1 MADINPAV
9 VKALREK
16 TNAGMMD
23 CKRALTEAGG
33 DIEKAEALLRQKGI
47 ASAGKKASRH
57 AKEGAVVS
65 FIQPSGKTGV
75 LVEINCETDFV
86 AKNDIFT
93 KFIKEITAEIAA
105 SSEGDVP
112 ALLEAAGSNGVL
124 FKDAIAATIAALGE
138 NIVIRRFARFQIAG
152 DNGGLVA
159 SYIHLQGKVGVLA
172 EINCGNEATAKSE
185 GFRELVKD
193 ITLQI
198 AAAHPSVVS
207 RDQVDAA
214 VVASER
220 EIYKAQVQGKPENI
234 VEKIVDGKM
243 DKFYS
248 TACLL
253 EQACIK
259 NPDITVKDLVAAK
272 EKELSDK
279 ISISRFVR
287 YALGEESGEAPVEE
301 EGH

>member
-1 MADINPAV
+1 MADINPAI

-65 FIQPSGKTGV
+65 FIQPSGKVGV

-93 KFIKEITAEIAA
+93 KFVKEVSEEIAA
-105 SSEGDVP
+105 SKAETVES
-112 ALLEAAGSNGVL
+112 LLESADSKGIL
-124 FKDAIAATIAALGE
+124 FKDSIATTIAALGE
-138 NIVIRRFARFQIAG
+138 NMVVRRFARFQLE
-152 DNGGLVA
+152 GGLVA
-159 SYIHLQGKVGVLA
+159 SYIHLQGKVGVLV
-172 EINCGNEATAKSE
+172 EIACGNEATTKSE
-185 GFRELVKD
+185 SFREMVKD

-198 AAAHPSVVS
+198 AAAHPTCIS
-207 RDQVDAA
+207 RDQVEASL
-214 VVASER
+214 VASER
-220 EIYKAQVQGKPENI
+220 EIYKAQVAGKPDNI

-248 TACLL
+248 STCLL

-259 NPDITVKDLVAAK
+259 NPDITVKDLVASK

-279 ISISRFVR
+279 IVISKFVR

-301 EGH
+301 AA

>member
-33 DIEKAEALLRQKGI
+33 DIERAEALLRQKGI

-93 KFIKEITAEIAA
+93 KFIKEFTAEIAA
-105 SSEGDVP
+105 SNADSVP
-112 ALLEAAGSNGVL
+112 VLLEAAGSDGIL
-124 FKDAIAATIAALGE
+124 FKDTIAATIAALGE
-138 NIVIRRFARFQIAG
+138 NIVIRRFTRFQIAG

-172 EINCGNEATAKSE
+172 EINCGNEASAKSE

-198 AAAHPSVVS
+198 AAAHPAVVS

-214 VVASER
+214 LVASER

-259 NPDITVKDLVAAK
+259 NPDITVKDLVASK

-279 ISISRFVR
+279 ISINRFVR

>member
-1 MADINPAV
+1 MSEINPTL
-9 VKALREK
+9 VKTLREK

-57 AKEGAVVS
+57 AKEGAIVS
-65 FIQPSGKTGV
+65 FIQPSGKSGV

-86 AKNDIFT
+86 AKNEIFS
-93 KFIKEITAEIAA
+93 KFVREITAEIANA
-105 SSEGDVP
+105 KADGVE
-112 ALLEAAGSNGVL
+112 ALLESNDSTGTL
-124 FKDAIAATIAALGE
+124 FKDSIATTIAALGE
-138 NIVIRRFARFQIAG
+138 NIVVRRFTRFVIG
-152 DNGGLVA
+152 EEKGGLVA
-159 SYIHLQGKVGVLA
+159 SYIHLQGKVGVLV
-172 EINCGNEATAKSE
+172 EISCGSEATARNE
-185 GFRELVKD
+185 GFREYVKD

-198 AAAHPSVVS
+198 AAAHPTVVS
-207 RDQVDAA
+207 RDQVDPALVSA
-214 VVASER
+214 ER
-220 EIYKAQVQGKPENI
+220 DIYKAQVQGKPENI

-259 NPDITVKDLVAAK
+259 NPDVTVKDLTASK
-272 EKELSDK
+272 EKELSDT
-279 ISISRFVR
+279 IAITRFVR
-287 YALGEESGEAPVEE
+287 YALGEESGEAPPEE
-301 EGH
+301 EI

>member
-1 MADINPAV
+1 MADINPAI

-65 FIQPSGKTGV
+65 FIQPSGKVGV

-93 KFIKEITAEIAA
+93 KFVKEISEEIAA
-105 SSEGDVP
+105 SKAETVES
-112 ALLEAAGSNGVL
+112 LLESPDSKGIL
-124 FKDAIAATIAALGE
+124 FKDSIATTIAALGE
-138 NIVIRRFARFQIAG
+138 NMVVRRFARFHLQ
-152 DNGGLVA
+152 GGLVA
-159 SYIHLQGKVGVLA
+159 SYIHLQGKVGVLV
-172 EINCGNEATAKSE
+172 EIACGNEATTKSDS
-185 GFRELVKD
+185 FREMVKD

-198 AAAHPSVVS
+198 AAAHPTCVS
-207 RDQVDAA
+207 RDQVESSL
-214 VVASER
+214 VASER
-220 EIYKAQVQGKPENI
+220 EIYKAQVAGKPDNI

-248 TACLL
+248 TTCLL

-259 NPDITVKDLVAAK
+259 NPDITVKDLVASK
-272 EKELSDK
+272 EKELNDK
-279 ISISRFVR
+279 IVINKFVR

-301 EGH
+301 EA

>member
-1 MADINPAV
+1 MADINPAL
-9 VKALREK
+9 VKTLREK

-33 DIEKAEALLRQKGI
+33 DLDKAEALLRTKGI

-57 AKEGAVVS
+57 AKEGSVVS
-65 FIQPSGKTGV
+65 FIQPFGKIGV

-93 KFIKEITAEIAA
+93 KFLKEITEEIAA
-105 SSEGDVP
+105 SKSDSV
-112 ALLEAAGSNGVL
+112 ADLLEGAQSNGIL
-124 FKDAIAATIAALGE
+124 FKDAIATTIASLGE
-138 NIVIRRFARFQIAG
+138 NVVVRRFERYSVAG
-152 DNGGLVA
+152 EGIVA
-159 SYIHLQGKVGVLA
+159 SYIHLQGKVGVLV
-172 EINCGNEATAKSE
+172 EISCGSEATAKNE
-185 GFRELVKD
+185 GFRDFVKD

-198 AAAHPSVVS
+198 AAAHPIVIS
-207 RDQVDAA
+207 RDQVDATL
-214 VVASER
+214 VASER
-220 EIYKAQVQGKPENI
+220 EIYKAQMAGKPENI

-248 TACLL
+248 GTCLL

-259 NPDITVKDLVAAK
+259 NPDLTVKELLAAK

-279 ISISRFVR
+279 ITINRFVR
-287 YALGEESGEAPVEE
+287 YALGEESGEAPSEE
-301 EGH
+301 EA

>member
-1 MADINPAV
+1 MADINPAT

-16 TNAGMMD
+16 TNSGMMD

-47 ASAGKKASRH
+47 ASAGKKATRH
-57 AKEGAVVS
+57 AKEGSVVS
-65 FIQPSGKTGV
+65 FIQSSGKSGV

-93 KFIKEITAEIAA
+93 KFVKEITEEIASA
-105 SSEGDVP
+105 KADSVET
-112 ALLEAAGSNGVL
+112 LLEAKTSNGTL
-124 FKDAIAATIAALGE
+124 FKDSIAATIAALGE
-138 NIVIRRFARFQIAG
+138 NIVVRRFDRFQIG
-152 DNGGLVA
+152 EGSGGLVA
-159 SYIHLQGKVGVLA
+159 SYIHLQGKVGVLV
-172 EINCGNEATAKSE
+172 EIGCGSEATAKND
-185 GFRELVKD
+185 GFREFVKD

-198 AAAHPSVVS
+198 AAAHPTVVS

-214 VVASER
+214 LVASER

-259 NPDITVKDLVAAK
+259 NPDITVKELIVTK
-272 EKELSDK
+272 EKELGDK

-287 YALGEESGEAPVEE
+287 YALGEESGEAPPEE
-301 EGH
+301 AV

>member
-1 MADINPAV
+1 MAEINPAV

-93 KFIKEITAEIAA
+93 KFIKEFSAEIAA
-105 SSEGDVP
+105 SNADSVP
-112 ALLEAAGSNGVL
+112 VLLEAAGSDGIL
-124 FKDAIAATIAALGE
+124 FKDTIAATIAALGE

-172 EINCGNEATAKSE
+172 EINCGNEASAKSE

-198 AAAHPSVVS
+198 AAAHPAVVS
-207 RDQVDAA
+207 RDQVDEAL
-214 VVASER
+214 VASER

-259 NPDITVKDLVAAK
+259 NPDITVKDLVASK

-279 ISISRFVR
+279 ISINRFVR

>member
-1 MADINPAV
+1 MADINPTV

-65 FIQPSGKTGV
+65 FIHASGKTGV

-93 KFIKEITAEIAA
+93 KFVKEITAEISA
-105 SSEGDVP
+105 SNADNIP
-112 ALLEAAGSNGVL
+112 ALLEAAGSSGAL
-124 FKDAIAATIAALGE
+124 FKDSIAATIAALGE
-138 NIVIRRFARFQIAG
+138 NIVIRRFARFQIAEG
-152 DNGGLVA
+152 NGGLVA

-172 EINCGNEATAKSE
+172 EINCGNEATSKSE
-185 GFRELVKD
+185 AFRELVKD

-198 AAAHPSVVS
+198 AAAHPTVVS
-207 RDQVDAA
+207 REQVDPAL
-214 VVASER
+214 VASER

-279 ISISRFVR
+279 ISINRFVR
-287 YALGEESGEAPVEE
+287 YALGEESGEAPAEE
-301 EGH
+301 A

>member
-1 MADINPAV
+1 MADINPAL
-9 VKALREK
+9 VKTLREK

-33 DIEKAEALLRQKGI
+33 DLDKAEALLRTKGI

-57 AKEGAVVS
+57 AKEGSVVS
-65 FIQPSGKTGV
+65 FIQPFGKIGV

-93 KFIKEITAEIAA
+93 KFLKEITEEIAA
-105 SSEGDVP
+105 SKSDSVAE
-112 ALLEAAGSNGVL
+112 LLESAQSNGIL
-124 FKDAIAATIAALGE
+124 FKEAIATTIASLGE
-138 NIVIRRFARFQIAG
+138 NIVVRRFERYSVAG
-152 DNGGLVA
+152 EGIVA
-159 SYIHLQGKVGVLA
+159 SYIHLQGKVGVLV
-172 EINCGNEATAKSE
+172 EISCGSEATAKNE
-185 GFRELVKD
+185 GFRDFVKD

-198 AAAHPSVVS
+198 AAAHPIVIS
-207 RDQVDAA
+207 RDQVDATL
-214 VVASER
+214 VASER
-220 EIYKAQVQGKPENI
+220 EIYKAQMAGKPENI

-248 TACLL
+248 GTCLL

-259 NPDITVKDLVAAK
+259 NPDLTVKELLAAK

-279 ISISRFVR
+279 ITINRFVR
-287 YALGEESGEAPVEE
+287 YALGEESGEAPSEE
-301 EGH
+301 EA

>member
-1 MADINPAV
+1 MADINPTV

-65 FIQPSGKTGV
+65 FIQASGKTGV

-93 KFIKEITAEIAA
+93 KFVKEITAEISA
-105 SSEGDVP
+105 SNADNIP
-112 ALLEAAGSNGVL
+112 ALLEAAGSSGVL

-138 NIVIRRFARFQIAG
+138 NIVIRRFARFQIAEG
-152 DNGGLVA
+152 SGGLVA

-198 AAAHPSVVS
+198 AAAHPTVVS
-207 RDQVDAA
+207 RDQVDPAL
-214 VVASER
+214 VASER
-220 EIYKAQVQGKPENI
+220 DIYKAQVQGKPENI

-279 ISISRFVR
+279 ISINRFVR
-287 YALGEESGEAPVEE
+287 YALGEESGEAPAEE
-301 EGH
+301 A

>member
-1 MADINPAV
+1 MADINPAI

-65 FIQPSGKTGV
+65 FIQPSGKVGV

-93 KFIKEITAEIAA
+93 KFVKEVSEEIAA
-105 SSEGDVP
+105 SKAETVES
-112 ALLEAAGSNGVL
+112 LLESPDSKGIL
-124 FKDAIAATIAALGE
+124 FKDSIATTIAALGE
-138 NIVIRRFARFQIAG
+138 NMVVRRFARFQLE
-152 DNGGLVA
+152 GGLVA
-159 SYIHLQGKVGVLA
+159 SYIHLQGKVGVLV
-172 EINCGNEATAKSE
+172 EIACGNEATTKSE
-185 GFRELVKD
+185 SFREMVKD

-198 AAAHPSVVS
+198 AAAHPTCIS
-207 RDQVDAA
+207 RDQVEPSL
-214 VVASER
+214 VASER
-220 EIYKAQVQGKPENI
+220 EIYKAQVAGKPDNI

-248 TACLL
+248 TTCLL

-259 NPDITVKDLVAAK
+259 NPDITVKDLVASK

-279 ISISRFVR
+279 IVISKFVR

-301 EGH
+301 AA

>member
-1 MADINPAV
+1 MADINPAI

-65 FIQPSGKTGV
+65 FIQPSGKVGV

-93 KFIKEITAEIAA
+93 KFVKEVSEEIAA
-105 SSEGDVP
+105 SKAETVES
-112 ALLEAAGSNGVL
+112 LLESPDSKGIL
-124 FKDAIAATIAALGE
+124 FKDSIATTIAALGE
-138 NIVIRRFARFQIAG
+138 NMVVRRFARFQLE
-152 DNGGLVA
+152 GGLVA
-159 SYIHLQGKVGVLA
+159 SYIHLQGKVGVLV
-172 EINCGNEATAKSE
+172 EIACDNEATTKSE
-185 GFRELVKD
+185 SFREMVKD

-198 AAAHPSVVS
+198 AAAHPTCIS
-207 RDQVDAA
+207 RDQVEASL
-214 VVASER
+214 VASER
-220 EIYKAQVQGKPENI
+220 EIYKAQVAGKPDNI

-248 TACLL
+248 TTCLL

-259 NPDITVKDLVAAK
+259 NPDITVKDLVASK

-279 ISISRFVR
+279 IVISKFVR

-301 EGH
+301 AV

>member
-1 MADINPAV
+1 MADINPAI

-65 FIQPSGKTGV
+65 FIQPCGKVGV

-93 KFIKEITAEIAA
+93 KFVKEVSEEIAA
-105 SSEGDVP
+105 SKAETVES
-112 ALLEAAGSNGVL
+112 LLESPDSKGIL
-124 FKDAIAATIAALGE
+124 FKDSIATTIAALGE
-138 NIVIRRFARFQIAG
+138 NMVVRRFARFQLE
-152 DNGGLVA
+152 GGLVA
-159 SYIHLQGKVGVLA
+159 SYIHLQGKVGVLV
-172 EINCGNEATAKSE
+172 EIACGNEATTKSE
-185 GFRELVKD
+185 SFREMVKD

-198 AAAHPSVVS
+198 AAAHPTCIS
-207 RDQVDAA
+207 RDQVEASL
-214 VVASER
+214 VASER
-220 EIYKAQVQGKPENI
+220 EIYKAQVAGKPDNI

-248 TACLL
+248 STCLL

-259 NPDITVKDLVAAK
+259 NPDITVKDLVASK

-279 ISISRFVR
+279 IVISKFVR

-301 EGH
+301 AA